1 MIDIKLLRENPEEIK
16 KSVAKKGYKL
26 DTDAIL
32 VLDKTRRQLIQE
44 IEELRKEGN
53 EIASQG
59 KDANREKGKDIK
71 EKIKVKE
78 GELKGV
84 EEQFNERMMEIPNP
98 PLDDVPEGES
108 EEDNKVIGEWG
119 DIPKFDFKP
128 KDHVELGEELDIIDF
143 KTGAKVAGS
152 QFYYLKNEGAML
164 ELALINYSLNL
175 LREKGYTILI
185 TPDLAH
191 EKFYKGTGYMPKGDE
206 AQTYEIEDSNLGLIA
221 TSEITLAA
229 YHADEILK
237 GKDLPIKYV
246 GLSHC
251 FRKEAGAYGAYSK
264 GLYRVHQFTKVEM
277 FVFSNT
283 EDSPKIHEE
292 LLSLEKEI
300 FNGLD
305 IPFRVVEMCTADLGA
320 QAVKKYDLEAW
331 MPGRDDWG
339 EITSTSNTTDYQSRN
354 LNIRYKDG
362 KEINFVHTLNGT
374 AIAASRVIVAI
385 LENFQQKDGSVEIPK
400 ALHGYLP
407 FTRIEKGK

>member
-1 MIDIKLLRENPEEIK
+1 MIDIKLLRENPEKIK
-16 KSVAKKGYKL
+16 KAVAKKGYKL
-26 DTDAIL
+26 DADAIL
-32 VLDKTRRQLIQE
+32 VLDETRRQLIQE

-53 EIASQG
+53 EVASQG
-59 KDANREKGKDIK
+59 KDADRERGKDIK

-98 PLDDVPEGES
+98 PLDDVPEGKS
-108 EEDNKVIGEWG
+108 EEDNKVIKEWG
-119 DIPKFDFKP
+119 DIPEFDFKP

-143 KTGAKVAGS
+143 KTGAKIAGS

-164 ELALINYSLNL
+164 ELALINYSFNL

-229 YHADEILK
+229 YHADEVLK

-277 FVFSNT
+277 FVFSNI

-300 FNGLD
+300 FSGLD

-320 QAVKKYDLEAW
+320 QAAKKYDLEAW

-354 LNIRYKDG
+354 LNIRYKDR

-374 AIAASRVIVAI
+374 AIATSRTIVAI
-385 LENFQQKDGSVEIPK
+385 LENFQQEDGSIEIPK

-407 FTRIEKGK
+407 FTRIEKSN